1 MDPRVDARDED
12 IGLAGHLTKTAP
24 LGGRLK
30 LRVDDFRVEEVG
42 GAPPRDDAGPYVC
55 ARIELTN
62 WETNRFVQAASDRL
76 RISRKKV
83 HFSGTKDKR
92 GVTAQ
97 LFTFEAPL
105 PEVEALGR
113 VPGVHVVEA
122 YRCSSEAQ
130 LGDHDAN
137 AFDIV
142 VRDLAGEPASL
153 RMVVEETWEQ
163 ARALG
168 GFPNYYGPQRFGAM
182 RATTHR
188 VGERMLRGDFRGA
201 VHAYLGAAPLGL
213 GPDDARAWE
222 EALRAQRYAD
232 LLHLCRVDQGFE
244 RTLLHRLIERPDDWI
259 NALLGLPKN
268 LQVLFV
274 YAYQSFLFNLIVS
287 RRIAKGLPLHAVEGD
302 LVAPIERGRFQ
313 EEWVRAESRNL
324 ARVNDEIRRG
334 RAVVTAL
341 LPGTEAPEASGVL
354 GEIER
359 GVLSEH
365 QVTRSDFVVPEH
377 LDWSSKG
384 SRRAIAVRP
393 GAFSFEVADDG
404 LHPGKRLARFRF
416 RLPRGAYAT
425 SVLREFVKSPR
436 LADYA

>member
-1 MDPRVDARDED
+1 MNPRVDARDED
-12 IGLAGHLTKTAP
+12 IGLVGHLTTTPP

-30 LRVDDFRVEEVG
+30 VRVDDFRVEEVG
-42 GAPPRDDAGPYVC
+42 GAPPRDDHGLYVC
-55 ARIELTN
+55 ARIQLTN

-76 RISRKKV
+76 RISRKKI

-105 PEVEALGR
+105 EDVEALGR
-113 VPGVHVVEA
+113 VPGVHVENA
-122 YRCSSEAQ
+122 YRCSAEAE

-142 VRDLAGEPASL
+142 VRDLGAPIETL
-153 RMVVEETWEQ
+153 RKTIEATWDE
-163 ARALG
+163 ARSAG

-213 GPDDARAWE
+213 PPEESRAWDDA
-222 EALRAQRYAD
+222 LQDQRYAD
-232 LLHLCRVDQGFE
+232 VLRLCRGDQGFE
-244 RTLLHRLIERPDDWI
+244 RTLLHRLLERPDDWI
-259 NALLGLPKN
+259 YALLGLPKN

-274 YAYQSFLFNLIVS
+274 YAYQSYLFNQIVS
-287 RRIAKGLPLHAVEGD
+287 RRIAQGLPLAAVEGD
-302 LVAPIERGRFQ
+302 LVAPIELGRFQ
-313 EEWVRAESRNL
+313 EEWVPVEARNL
-324 ARVNDEIRRG
+324 ARVNEEVARG

-341 LPGTEAPEASGVL
+341 LPGTEAPEASGAPGALERAVL
-354 GEIER
+354 A
-359 GVLSEH
+359 EH
-365 QVTRSDFVVPEH
+365 NVTRSDFVVPEH

-393 GAFSFEVADDG
+393 GAFAFDLEPDG
-404 LHPGKRLARFRF
+404 LHPGRTMARFRF

-425 SVLREFVKSPR
+425 SVLREFVKSTR